1 MKKIVIVFDKRGGS
15 KVEAFGFTGSAC
27 LEATRSIE
35 EAIGKVGDRKMK
47 AGDGTTA
54 VAVAEEKVTQ

>member
-1 MKKIVIVFDKRGGS
+1 VKKIVIVFDKRGGS

-27 LEATRSIE
+27 LEATKSIE

-47 AGDGTTA
+47 ASDAPAAA
-54 VAVAEEKVTQ
+54 VAVERVTQ